1 MSRTLQNNLQAM
13 QGLLQDELK
22 RVSRSRTMTL
32 VVGIVLIVGVALYLN
47 WVRTGLREVQ
57 DPYFLS
63 KMIQVQ
69 VERNVMPQIGPKV
82 QEFMLE
88 ELPVAF
94 DALTQSSIEGLPKIR
109 AQFVVALSEPLDNA
123 LRELDR
129 EMDVRIRQSLD
140 ASEARIRAA
149 IEALPQQEQQQAL
162 AREIADL
169 FREEYTYEAR
179 NTVKDFQSGLHGF
192 ARDLNF
198 LMSTQDAQL
207 TPAQLKRKELVLLAA
222 ANLEALVTGE
232 GGQVA
237 DELINLISD
246 QLAK

>member
-1 MSRTLQNNLQAM
+1 MSQTLQNNLQAM

-22 RVSRSRTMTL
+22 RVNRSRTMTL
-32 VVGIVLIVGVALYLN
+32 VIGIVLILGVILYLN
-47 WVRTGLREVQ
+47 WVRSGLREVQ

-82 QEFMLE
+82 REFMLE

-94 DALTQSSIEGLPKIR
+94 DALTQSSIEGLPRIR
-109 AQFVVALSEPLDNA
+109 EQFVSALSEPLNNA

-129 EMDVRIRQSLD
+129 EMDIRITQSMD
-140 ASEARIRAA
+140 ASESRIKAA
-149 IEALPQQEQQQAL
+149 IAGLPQEEQKQAL
-162 AREIADL
+162 AREIAAI
-169 FREEYTYEAR
+169 FREEYSYEAR
-179 NTVKDFQSGLHGF
+179 NAVRDFQSGLHGF
-192 ARDLNF
+192 SRDLTF
-198 LMSTQDAQL
+198 LMSTEDAQL
-207 TPAQLKRKELVLLAA
+207 SPAQRKRKELVLLAA

-237 DELINLISD
+237 DELINLISN
-246 QLAK
+246 QLSE